1 MVTPQNQK
9 CLDESTYLNS
19 PQTPHVKNVGI
30 CYLSKT
36 NISKFGLFGLSSKTK
51 FQSRQFV
58 FLLNTKEW
66 SSAKPKFESWKYVV
80 PPSKKQ
86 VPNFGHIRFSSNP
99 ILKVGQNRTF
109 EVVHFCLF
117 IKTQIAKLEILASSK
132 TRGCLFVLFSGYHVR
147 ASFGFEA
154 VRPRHKEKGLGVR
167 GVAKTKFQ
175 RSRNYH
181 CSKDIF

>member
-1 MVTPQNQK
+1 MVSPQNQK
-9 CLDESTYLNS
+9 CLDEWTYLNS
-19 PQTPHVKNVGI
+19 PQTPHVKIVGI
-30 CYLSKT
+30 CYLFKT

-86 VPNFGHIRFSSNP
+86 VPNFGHRFSSNP
-99 ILKVGQNRTF
+99 ILKVGQHRTL

-132 TRGCLFVLFSGYHVR
+132 TRGCFFVLFSGYHVR

>member
-1 MVTPQNQK
+1 MFWRMDIFELPSNPTCKNCRYLLSLQNQHFK
-9 CLDESTYLNS
+9 IRIIWFII
-19 PQTPHVKNVGI
+19 KNKVSKSAI
-30 CYLSKT
+30 CVSAQHQRVVLSKT
-36 NISKFGLFGLSSKTK
+36 KI
-51 FQSRQFV
+51 
-58 FLLNTKEW
+58 
-66 SSAKPKFESWKYVV
+66 WKLEICGS
-80 PPSKKQ
+80 PFKKQ

-132 TRGCLFVLFSGYHVR
+132 TRGCFFVLFSGYHVR